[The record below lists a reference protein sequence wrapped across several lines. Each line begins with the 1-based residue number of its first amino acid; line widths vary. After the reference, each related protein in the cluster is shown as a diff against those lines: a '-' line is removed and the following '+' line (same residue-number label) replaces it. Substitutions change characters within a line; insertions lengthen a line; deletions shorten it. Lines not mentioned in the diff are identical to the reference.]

1 MTHLPTRLRQ
11 NSTIRN
17 LVQETR
23 LSIYDLIQ
31 PVFVTKSPSKSEI
44 NSMPGQFHIPI
55 DEVIDEVQQIIDV
68 GIKAI
73 IVFGIPEDKD
83 EIGSDAINENG
94 TVQLSVKRIK
104 KRFPNLIII
113 TDVCFCQYTTHG
125 HCGVLNKNRSID
137 RKESLKLLEK
147 QALSHVKAGADIIA
161 PSCMIDEMVMC
172 IRATLDE
179 NGYENISIL
188 SYSAKYASSFYGPF
202 RDAVESTPKKGN
214 RKSYQMNISNSKEA
228 VKEVKLDIL
237 EGADLV
243 MVKPALPYLDVIQKI
258 SNSFDC
264 PVVAYQVSGEYSMIK
279 SASMNGWINENDVAL
294 ESITS
299 IKRAGAD
306 LIITYFAKQ
315 IAPLICEINK

>member
-83 EIGSDAINENG
+83 DIGSDAINENG

-137 RKESLKLLEK
+137 RKESLKLLVK
-147 QALSHVKAGADIIA
+147 QALSHV
-161 PSCMIDEMVMC
+161 
-172 IRATLDE
+172 
-179 NGYENISIL
+179 
-188 SYSAKYASSFYGPF
+188 
-202 RDAVESTPKKGN
+202 
-214 RKSYQMNISNSKEA
+214 
-228 VKEVKLDIL
+228 
-237 EGADLV
+237 
-243 MVKPALPYLDVIQKI
+243 
-258 SNSFDC
+258 
-264 PVVAYQVSGEYSMIK
+264 
-279 SASMNGWINENDVAL
+279 
-294 ESITS
+294 
-299 IKRAGAD
+299 
-306 LIITYFAKQ
+306 
-315 IAPLICEINK
+315 